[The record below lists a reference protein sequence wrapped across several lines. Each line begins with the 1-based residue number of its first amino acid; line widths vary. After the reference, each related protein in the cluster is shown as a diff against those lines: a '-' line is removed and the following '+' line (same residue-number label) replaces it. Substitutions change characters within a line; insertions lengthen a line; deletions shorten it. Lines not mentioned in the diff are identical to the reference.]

1 VSAPRWPAM
10 LLWIAMAVS
19 LLGCSNTVAIDV
31 GYPKASVNRATL
43 ASARPRRVE
52 IRPVADRRGDTTR
65 IGVQP
70 DEKKKAVVTSRPV
83 TDIVREALVAE
94 LQRNGH
100 VVVPDRSDL
109 VIAADVDEF
118 AYDVVVARASA
129 QYVGKV
135 ALALAVTDRQ
145 SGKTLFT
152 RRYVGIKRQNADRDA
167 EHAARDV
174 MDAALAR
181 AMHDLAT
188 DAELAQAFG
197 DGRPDV
203 QRI

>member
-1 VSAPRWPAM
+1 MSARRWPAM

-19 LLGCSNTVAIDV
+19 LVGCSNTVAVDV
-31 GYPKASVNRATL
+31 GYPEAGVNRATL
-43 ASARPRRVE
+43 ASVRSRRVE
-52 IRPVADRRGDTTR
+52 IRPVTDRRTDTAR

-70 DEKKKAVVTSRPV
+70 DEKKKLVVTSRPV
-83 TDIVREALVAE
+83 TDIVRDALVAE

-109 VIAADVDEF
+109 MIAADVDEF
-118 AYDVVVARASA
+118 AFDAVAARSSA

-135 ALALAVTDRQ
+135 ALALTVTDRQ
-145 SGKTLFT
+145 SGKIVFT

-167 EHAARDV
+167 KHAARDV

-188 DAELAQAFG
+188 DAELAHVFG
-197 DGRPDV
+197 DSRPDI